1 MVPQDSRQ
9 PPSPRSLSPETAEA
23 LRVAIADGW
32 RAGQESQAR
41 LHDVLVR
48 AAREAHDQGLRPEEL
63 IVALK
68 HVEEDVMG
76 QPGTLRST
84 DVDARR
90 RFREWM
96 VSACVRAYFGK

>member
-9 PPSPRSLSPETAEA
+9 PPPARQLSPETADA
-23 LRVAIADGW
+23 LRAAIAEGW
-32 RAGQESQAR
+32 RAGQQTEERLQA
-41 LHDVLVR
+41 VLAR
-48 AAREAHDQGLRPEEL
+48 AAREAHELGLRPEEL

-68 HVEEDVMG
+68 RVEEEVMG
-76 QPGTLRST
+76 QPGALRAT
-84 DVDARR
+84 DADARR